1 MNLTK
6 FPRPCSHFGITV
18 FEQEGG
24 KRGIPLYQTWHIV
37 NSITLYHI
45 TSHSIMSY
53 HKVLHPMLHPMLHPR
68 TSTEVTSY
76 QTIIPNQ

>member
-6 FPRPCSHFGITV
+6 FVPPCSHFGITI

-24 KRGIPLYQTWHIV
+24 KQGIRMYQTWHIV

-45 TSHSIMSY
+45 TSHSILSY
-53 HKVLHPMLHPMLHPR
+53 HMVSHSVKL
-68 TSTEVTSY
+68 
-76 QTIIPNQ
+76 